1 MNHIQKE
8 LGKVIRDLEEYCSGR
23 EQFNTTISRILWQ
36 LRTDDTLIPY
46 HDDSTSEL
54 KLLLDLVVPS
64 VYERLATTFEKKQS
78 TIRVSKRFATWLAN
92 QSRIVQAQAIVGHI
106 RKREVRNCVR
116 RERKAVIGGINV
128 KIVTEELTD
137 CRRDS
142 RSAERVALSNMRI
155 ADLIT
160 AIECRHSRNFN
171 AENRRS
177 ATEALYLAYLVRN
190 GNMFQS
196 TPPVGG
202 DTRMLPGSDGSQCVS
217 IHAPRR
223 GRYGPGQTGGEQNDS
238 FNPRPP

>member
-1 MNHIQKE
+1 MNHIKTE

-78 TIRVSKRFATWLAN
+78 IRVSKRFSTWLAN

-155 ADLIT
+155 EDLIK
-160 AIECRHSRNFN
+160 AIECRHSLNFN

-190 GNMFQS
+190 GNIRLK
-196 TPPVGG
+196 
-202 DTRMLPGSDGSQCVS
+202 DTGKRSGAVRRMYTILQD
-217 IHAPRR
+217 IA
-223 GRYGPGQTGGEQNDS
+223 TETLKTE
-238 FNPRPP
+238 